1 MLSFN
6 KYRGFIFSMGTY
18 NPKLLRSKKTVS
30 GISET
35 RTDICVLV

>member
-18 NPKLLRSKKTVS
+18 ILKSLRAKNTVP

>member
-18 NPKLLRSKKTVS
+18 NPKLLRSKNTVT
-30 GISET
+30 GISEN
-35 RTDICVLV
+35 RVDIGALV

>member
-18 NPKLLRSKKTVS
+18 TLKSLRAKNTVP

-35 RTDICVLV
+35 RADICVLV

>member
-18 NPKLLRSKKTVS
+18 TLKSFRSKNTVT
-30 GISET
+30 GISKT
-35 RTDICVLV
+35 RADVCVLV